1 MLSLFIEYVISIY
14 FPKISTIIFFHPLS
28 SKKMS
33 ELPSLV
39 NIAMPIQDL
48 YRYEAKPTVYFRSLV
63 DSKCSATYTEEHIEW
78 ENVRK

>member
-1 MLSLFIEYVISIY
+1 MFSLFTEYVISIY
-14 FPKISTIIFFHPLS
+14 SLKISTIIFSTPLS
-28 SKKMS
+28 SKKRS
-33 ELPSLV
+33 ELTSLV
-39 NIAMPIQDL
+39 NIAMPMQDL